1 MKKDNKV
8 KEVTDTPWN
17 PLSPLSRTSLTGL
30 LMRKREKEI
39 VFCRA
44 IRLRRL
50 LPFPGPSLLHAFQ
63 DRLQGI
69 LGFVDCR
76 GNRK

>member
-17 PLSPLSRTSLTGL
+17 PFFPLSRTSLRGL
-30 LMRKREKEI
+30 PMRKREKEI

-44 IRLRRL
+44 IRLRSYCH
-50 LPFPGPSLLHAFQ
+50 SLDPLFFMLSRTGYR
-63 DRLQGI
+63 DY
-69 LGFVDCR
+69 
-76 GNRK
+76 